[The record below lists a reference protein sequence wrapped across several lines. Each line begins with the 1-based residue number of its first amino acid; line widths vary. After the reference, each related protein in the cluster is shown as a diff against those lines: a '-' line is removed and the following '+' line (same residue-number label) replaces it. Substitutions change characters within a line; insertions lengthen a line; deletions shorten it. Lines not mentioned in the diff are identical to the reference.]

1 MISDVPSGTETVLF
15 SLCEAHERPNCT
27 EVHSLKNVAKLFSR
41 VCCRMTSSD
50 QLLLKGLDS
59 FVVPAPLFALVS
71 SPPVALAFPNFAFVD
86 NCQVGVPYDMV
97 RIAG

>member
-1 MISDVPSGTETVLF
+1 MISDVPSDTETVLF

-27 EVHSLKNVAKLFSR
+27 EVHSR
-41 VCCRMTSSD
+41 VCCHMTSSD